1 MPTFPLL
8 EALDKDKDGK
18 LTKEEIDGAVE
29 ALKTL
34 DKDSDGKLSQEE
46 IGWPPA
52 FMGRGGGMGGGGM
65 GGRGMGGRGGPGGGF
80 GGGPGAG
87 LGAGLGGFGGGASDL
102 VERIMSQDKDGDG
115 KVTQAE
121 LPETMQRM
129 LQRGDT
135 NQDGAIDKTEAE
147 AMANAVIQGRGQ
159 GRGEGRGQGR
169 AQGRDQ
175 GPAGGSPQ
183 SEQPKK

>member
-8 EALDKDKDGK
+8 EALDKNKDGK

-34 DKDSDGKLSQEE
+34 DHNSDGKLSQEE

-52 FMGRGGGMGGGGM
+52 FLGRGGGM
-65 GGRGMGGRGGPGGGF
+65 GGRGMGGRGGPGAGFGGGGF
-80 GGGPGAG
+80 GGG
-87 LGAGLGGFGGGASDL
+87 GGPGGGGPGGGGPGDL

-121 LPETMQRM
+121 LPEAMQRI

-135 NQDGAIDKTEAE
+135 NQDGAIDKAEAE
-147 AMANAVIQGRGQ
+147 AMANAWIPGRGQ
-159 GRGEGRGQGR
+159 GRGPGR
-169 AQGRDQ
+169 ADN
-175 GPAGGSPQ
+175 APQ
-183 SEQPKK
+183 PEQLKK